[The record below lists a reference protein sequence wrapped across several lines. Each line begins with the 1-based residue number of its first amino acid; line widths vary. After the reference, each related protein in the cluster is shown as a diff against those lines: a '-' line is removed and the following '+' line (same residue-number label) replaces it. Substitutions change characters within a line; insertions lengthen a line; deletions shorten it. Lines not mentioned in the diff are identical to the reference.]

1 MRYFVIDMKTGDQ
14 DRELRRS
21 VSISMLPSERDLLRI
36 AAKKA
41 GENSVSAFVKKV
53 LMKAIEE
60 AKESP
65 LRLPKKGKIAGGR

>member
-36 AAKKA
+36 AAMKA

-60 AKESP
+60 AQESP